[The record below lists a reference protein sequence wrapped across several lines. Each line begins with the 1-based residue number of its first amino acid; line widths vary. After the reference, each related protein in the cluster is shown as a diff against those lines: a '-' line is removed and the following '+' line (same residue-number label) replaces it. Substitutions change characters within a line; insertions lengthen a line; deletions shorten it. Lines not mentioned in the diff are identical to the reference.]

1 MEHDQQ
7 GRYLVARSSGFKI
20 NRQGIRQMMGEIQRE
35 MDKHPLAARVQ
46 ADPDVSFGDT
56 NVFNGPVIHGD
67 VRGSQLAWGNNFV
80 NQSQDQSKP
89 IAPGFEA
96 IAQAVVD
103 TLRQLPTLGVSD
115 EDLEDASA
123 VGEEVLNEVVQSE
136 PDRGVIRRAAAA
148 LKGYLAPIATGA
160 AGAVTGGEE
169 TVRVL
174 IERLSTAL

>member
-1 MEHDQQ
+1 M
-7 GRYLVARSSGFKI
+7 ARSSGFKI
-20 NRQGIRQMMGEIQRE
+20 NRQGIRKMMGEIQRE
-35 MDKHPLAARVQ
+35 MDKYPVTARVQ

-67 VRGSQLAWGNNFV
+67 VRGSQLAWGNNSV
-80 NQSQDQSKP
+80 SQNQDQSNP

-96 IAQAVVD
+96 IAEAVVD
-103 TLRQLPTLGVSD
+103 TLRQLPILGVSD

-123 VGEEVLNEVVQSE
+123 VGEEVLNEVVQPE

-160 AGAVTGGEE
+160 VTAGAVTGGEE
-169 TVRVL
+169 TARVL